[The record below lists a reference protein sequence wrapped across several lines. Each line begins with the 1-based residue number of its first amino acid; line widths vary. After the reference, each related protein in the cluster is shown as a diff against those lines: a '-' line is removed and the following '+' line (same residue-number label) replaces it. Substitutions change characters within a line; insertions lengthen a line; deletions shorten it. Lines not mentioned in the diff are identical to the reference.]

1 MKDAQTRERSVVR
14 RTLHWWFRPPQNPY
28 VTVNFAVDV
37 GDARAWLATL
47 GEPRVSLNAL
57 VVATI
62 GRVLR
67 EFPTANAR
75 IVGRHTERVDRVGI
89 AMPVNLLGH
98 SAEADREVSM
108 AVVPDIDRM
117 SLREVAAATT
127 KTVRA
132 EREGT
137 AQNDLIRRILGLAER
152 VPGPVLHGVLE
163 TIDRAH
169 RHRPLARRL
178 YEQVPVTTAL
188 SNAGAAMRATPGML
202 FRGADIAIPPR
213 LVHIGTFWGLSAV
226 QDEVVP
232 FHGVPTVRP
241 MLPVLFLFD
250 HRLVDGV
257 VGSRIAT
264 RFGAILA
271 NPAAEFGS
279 DGAQIITPAR
289 TP

>member
-1 MKDAQTRERSVVR
+1 MSTGKPGSSVVR
-14 RTLHWWFRPPQNPY
+14 RTLLWWFRPPQNPY
-28 VTVNFAVDV
+28 VTVNFVVDV
-37 GDARAWLATL
+37 GDARAYLAGL

-67 EFPTANAR
+67 AFPAANAR
-75 IVGRHTERVDRVGI
+75 IVGRHIERQERVGI

-98 SAEADREVSM
+98 AGEATRELSM
-108 AVVPDIDRM
+108 AIVPDIDRM
-117 SLREVAAATT
+117 SLREVAAASQR
-127 KTVRA
+127 TVRA

-137 AQNDLIRRILGLAER
+137 VQNPLIRGMLAAAEAAPSAVFSGMLRGL
-152 VPGPVLHGVLE
+152 
-163 TIDRAH
+163 DRAH

-178 YEQVPVTTAL
+178 YQQVPVTTAL
-188 SNAGAAMRATPGML
+188 SNAGAAMKEAPGML

-213 LVHIGTFWGLSAV
+213 LVHIGTFWGVSAV

-232 FHGVPTVRP
+232 WQGAPAIRP

-257 VGSRIAT
+257 MGSRIAT

-271 NPAAEFGS
+271 DPAAEFGS
-279 DGAQIITPAR
+279 DGNG
-289 TP
+289 